1 MNSLSCEQTGNK
13 ATGSLYPHPDPK
25 EHRFVAYC
33 SPPGDRTSS
42 SGSQEAFR
50 RNSASSEFECWSIR
64 SCCTCR
70 ISGRTAVPPVHPKS
84 MGPVRSWKTEE
95 LCFSQEKG
103 WPTVP
108 QTSPFHPQRGC
119 RALPKGFPSRM
130 CPFAQMP
137 HPQQIKPNADGE
149 VSTLMVGFFFSG
161 THNPQFN

>member
-1 MNSLSCEQTGNK
+1 MSRLAIKPLALSTHIQIQRTTGLLLT
-13 ATGSLYPHPDPK
+13 AALQET
-25 EHRFVAYC
+25 EHLAA
-33 SPPGDRTSS
+33 
-42 SGSQEAFR
+42 GSQEAFR

-70 ISGRTAVPPVHPKS
+70 ISGRTAIPPVHRKS

-149 VSTLMVGFFFSG
+149 VSTLMVGVFFSG